1 MTLFLPAALWRNRR
15 AVQAALLGLLRG
27 AHDPQWERKH
37 LDGAWPSAKL
47 AGPVE
52 WENARRAAVLLPP
65 LPRRGRR
72 SRRARQGQ
80 RGCGGEPGE
89 EGRRHEDAGDYEAR
103 LRAYA
108 AVGVDEG
115 W

>member
-1 MTLFLPAALWRNRR
+1 MRGERR
-15 AVQAALLGLLRG
+15 CNCRRCRG
-27 AHDPQWERKH
+27 AAG
-37 LDGAWPSAKL
+37 GA
-47 AGPVE
+47 GE
-52 WENARRAAVLLPP
+52 
-65 LPRRGRR
+65 GG
-72 SRRARQGQ
+72 RQGQ
-80 RGCGGEPGE
+80 RGCGGEPG